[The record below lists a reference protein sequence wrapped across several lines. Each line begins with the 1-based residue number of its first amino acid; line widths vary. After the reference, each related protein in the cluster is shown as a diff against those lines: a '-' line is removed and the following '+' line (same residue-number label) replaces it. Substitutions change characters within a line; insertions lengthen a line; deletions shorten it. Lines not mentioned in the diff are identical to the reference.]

1 MHIHLNVKEGIFRL
15 LLQLLRWIVLTS
27 VKDVNILLEFY
38 KIFIFLM
45 YEGYV
50 KLYLDFFPLYFD
62 IIGRDAMLIHTVDIN
77 HVIGSVN
84 SL

>member
-50 KLYLDFFPLYFD
+50 KLYLDVFPC
-62 IIGRDAMLIHTVDIN
+62 ISI
-77 HVIGSVN
+77 S
-84 SL
+84 